1 MNGLKAK
8 LLGGAL
14 GLAFGCGHLVAQNSS
29 AQEQKNQELVMNWWR
44 EVVTFGHVDLAPKY
58 MADDYVEHSATK
70 QSGRAGFIKYVSRT
84 PAKPIQSKLPSP
96 PAKSFAKGDYVVMV
110 WEHSDKDPKTSTPYK
125 YFTYDVVR
133 VKNGKIQEHW
143 DNARPVE

>member
-96 PAKSFAKGDYVVMV
+96 PAKSFTKGDYVVMV